1 MSTSDS
7 DPPLTWLAISGSLIK
22 IASNPFGRVIRR
34 YSFLSFGGV
43 VKTTGLVSRPTPGKV
58 PGKVVVV
65 VATML
70 ITVALSVRARGLQVR
85 CRSGKPWRSKRRLR
99 NATLGLNDR
108 HASMQSVRQR
118 SNAAAC
124 YSMLVQANPQCSNGR
139 MCRPSGVKCSLERTL
154 RKLRAGPLTKEEE
167 KVHALTSL
175 AVKSMNE

>member
-43 VKTTGLVSRPTPGKV
+43 VKTTGLVSRPTPGR
-58 PGKVVVV
+58 VVVV

-70 ITVALSVRARGLQVR
+70 ITVPLSVRARGLQVR
-85 CRSGKPWRSKRRLR
+85 CRSEKPWRRKRGLR

-108 HASMQSVRQR
+108 HASMRCVRQR

-124 YSMLVQANPQCSNGR
+124 YSMLAQANPQCSNGR
-139 MCRPSGVKCSLERTL
+139 VCRPRGVNCSLERTL
-154 RKLRAGPLTKEEE
+154 RKLRAGPSKKKKRCML
-167 KVHALTSL
+167 
-175 AVKSMNE
+175 